1 MANIGRNASLVVA
14 ELCFKL
20 GLMSLRISAN
30 NWQGK
35 NATRRLIEK
44 GIRLSKHSIELTHK
58 LLYASRQAKQLLSDL
73 QEIELKLNVLGW

>member
-1 MANIGRNASLVVA
+1 MFRLFRLYI
-14 ELCFKL
+14 L
-20 GLMSLRISAN
+20 GLMSLRISEN
-30 NWQGK
+30 NFDWQGK

-58 LLYASRQAKQLLSDL
+58 LLYASRQAKQILSDL